1 MKSLKA
7 AIGIGVR
14 RASQRKQTGVATI
27 LVILMV
33 GVGLVAVSVGTLH
46 SMRNTQ
52 ERQLVAHAQVNAQ
65 AGAWAAV
72 EAVRQFLGKLTA
84 EQLAGLAKGSGNAW
98 NITSAGTDGLTQTA
112 IVKDIV
118 PPSGAEK
125 AYKITAEIGA
135 VAAAGQ
141 SSSTIEVVYEVTP
154 GAAPSNYNINAFLDF
169 YNDLNMSGG
178 IELKSTEDQRIKGL
192 DFNVDGDFTAGGT
205 GVSGDGIRNI
215 SVTGNISVSSDV
227 KAKLLKGRNVKL
239 TGGSMAEKIEAWGI
253 PFGEDG
259 SKGTE
264 TSSVG
269 GHTCCGI
276 VRLGSWDKNIMPE
289 VRANGEVYGTGSGA
303 KTIHARKT
311 VDLSS
316 DGAYESVNSLVD
328 IFVKDIATVPSS
340 KTLDIHAARNVTLSG
355 DKVTSVKAGGN
366 VSCSNKGIEFLITAA
381 GTITDCLLAPGSS
394 APTPVVSPTIPEV
407 PKVELKRPTVDTW
420 KLKDAANYAIELID
434 GRVRVT
440 VKNVNGL
447 ADGFYYIGTYAPEH
461 KREYLCKAVLATNKT
476 QCDPTETAKKS
487 AFPFCTNG
495 SDSDKCFEF
504 DPTVGKKT
512 MKISGTTGS
521 FALPPG
527 VIWFDG
533 DLILATGPYFNT
545 IIATKNITS
554 TADLFTYALNYA
566 AAYDNKTPPSN
577 AVCKNEYKSPIVPA
591 YLGRYPKNYCSSD
604 GTYTPNALGNIALI
618 AGGYDPADNPDIT
631 KPTVYSGGTINLT
644 AKNEVFGT
652 IVAGDL
658 LRTSGDTTVHGY
670 VSAAGLQLIDSASNV
685 VSAKTTID
693 LTNLPSTYKP
703 NEIPNM
709 GGGGTGT
716 IAESKVL
723 WTRYL

>member
-14 RASQRKQTGVATI
+14 RASQRKQAGVATI

-84 EQLAGLAKGSGNAW
+84 EQLAGLLKNSAW
-98 NITSAGTDGLTQTA
+98 DISVTGAEGLTQTA
-112 IVKDIV
+112 TIKDV
-118 PPSGAEK
+118 TPPVGTEK
-125 AYKITAEIGA
+125 AYKVRAEIGA
-135 VAAAGQ
+135 VATAGQ

-154 GAAPSNYNINAFLDF
+154 GASPSNYNINAFLDF

-227 KAKLLKGRNVKL
+227 KAKLLKGRNVSL
-239 TGGSMAEKIEAWGI
+239 TGGSMADKIEAWGI
-253 PFGEDG
+253 PAGEEG

-264 TSSVG
+264 ASSLNG
-269 GHTCCGI
+269 DTCCGI
-276 VRLGSWDKNIMPE
+276 VRLGSWDKKIMPE
-289 VRANGEVYGTGSGA
+289 VRANGEVYGKGSGA

-328 IFVKDIATVPSS
+328 IFVKDIATVPSG

-355 DKVTSVKAGGN
+355 DKVTSVKAGGD
-366 VSCSNKGIEFLITAA
+366 VSCSNKDIQFLITAA
-381 GTITDCLLAPGSS
+381 GTITNCGLAAGSS
-394 APTPVVSPTIPEV
+394 APTPVALPTIPEV

-447 ADGFYYIGTYAPEH
+447 SDGFYYIGTYAPEH
-461 KREYLCKAVLATNKT
+461 TREYLCKTVLESNKKH
-476 QCDPTETAKKS
+476 CDESITAKDK

-495 SDSDKCFEF
+495 DDYNRCFEF
-504 DPTVGKKT
+504 DHAVGKKS

-566 AAYDNKTPPSN
+566 AAYDNKSPPSN
-577 AVCKNEYKSPIVPA
+577 AVCKNEYKLPVVAA
-591 YLGRYPKNYCSSD
+591 YLGKYPKNYCAPD
-604 GTYTPNALGNIALI
+604 GTYTSNALGNIALI

-670 VSAAGLQLIDSASNV
+670 VSAAGLQLIDSGKNV
-685 VSAKTTID
+685 ISAKTTID

-709 GGGGTGT
+709 GGGNTGT
-716 IAESKVL
+716 TAESKVL

>member
-14 RASQRKQTGVATI
+14 RASQRKQAGVATI

-84 EQLAGLAKGSGNAW
+84 EQLAGLQIGNTW
-98 NITSAGTDGLTQTA
+98 NITSVGTDGLTQTT
-112 IVKDIV
+112 IVRDV
-118 PPSGAEK
+118 APPSGTEK
-125 AYKITAEIGA
+125 AYKIKAEIGA

-154 GAAPSNYNINAFLDF
+154 GAAPSNYNINGFLDF

-178 IELKSTEDQRIKGL
+178 IELKNTEDQKAKGL
-192 DFNVDGDFTAGGT
+192 DFNVDGDFIAGGT
-205 GVSGDGIRNI
+205 GVMGDGIRNI
-215 SVTGNISVSSDV
+215 SVTGNVSVGSDI
-227 KAKLLKGRNVKL
+227 KAKLLKGRNVSL

-253 PFGEDG
+253 PAGEVG
-259 SKGTE
+259 SKGSE
-264 TSSVG
+264 TSSLG
-269 GHTCCGI
+269 GDTCCGI
-276 VRLGSWDKNIMPE
+276 VRLGSWDSKVMPE
-289 VRANGEVYGTGSGA
+289 VRANGEVYGKGSGA

-328 IFVKDIATVPSS
+328 IFVKDIKTVPSG

-355 DKVTSVKAGGN
+355 DKVTSVKAGGD
-366 VSCSNKGIEFLITAA
+366 VSCSDKNIEFLITAA
-381 GTITDCLLAPGSS
+381 GSITNCKLAVGSS
-394 APTPVVSPTIPEV
+394 APTPVALPTIPEV
-407 PKVELKRPTVDTW
+407 SKVELKRPTVDSW
-420 KLKDAANYAIELID
+420 KLKDAANYAIELVD
-434 GRVRVT
+434 GKVQVT
-440 VKNVNGL
+440 VKNINGL
-447 ADGFYYIGTYAPEH
+447 DDAVYYIGTYAPEH
-461 KREYLCKAVLATNKT
+461 RREYLCKGVKTTNKT
-476 QCDPTETAKKS
+476 QCDETITAKVS

-495 SDSDKCFEF
+495 DDYNYCFAF
-504 DPTVGKKT
+504 DHTAKKMT
-512 MKISGTTGS
+512 MRGTTGS
-521 FALPPG
+521 YALPPG
-527 VIWFDG
+527 VIWFNG
-533 DLILATGPYFNT
+533 DLVLETGPYFNT
-545 IIATKNITS
+545 FVATKNITS
-554 TADLFTYALNYA
+554 SGDLVTYALNYA
-566 AAYDNKTPPSN
+566 AEYDKKTPPSN
-577 AVCKNEYKSPIVPA
+577 AVCKNQYKLPIVSA
-591 YLGRYPKNYCSSD
+591 YQGKYPKNYCAAD

-618 AGGYDPADNPDIT
+618 AGGYDPVDNPDLT
-631 KPTVYSGGTINLT
+631 KPTKYSGGMINLT
-644 AKNEVFGT
+644 AKNEIFGT

-658 LRTSGDTTVHGY
+658 LKTSGDTTVHGY
-670 VSAAGLQLIDSASNV
+670 VSAAGLQLIDSATNI

-716 IAESKVL
+716 TAESKVL